1 MSLNILLFLR
11 EREAQLVSMGLK
23 ETGDVQVPE
32 AIRQV
37 CHFEAFPNFVS
48 NKPVFCT
55 EDKSLCCRLEAW
67 MDNKTQ
73 LQEQQ
78 TIFAVFF

>member
-48 NKPVFCT
+48 NKPVLCT
-55 EDKSLCCRLEAW
+55 EDKSLCCLLEAW

-78 TIFAVFF
+78 TIFAVSF